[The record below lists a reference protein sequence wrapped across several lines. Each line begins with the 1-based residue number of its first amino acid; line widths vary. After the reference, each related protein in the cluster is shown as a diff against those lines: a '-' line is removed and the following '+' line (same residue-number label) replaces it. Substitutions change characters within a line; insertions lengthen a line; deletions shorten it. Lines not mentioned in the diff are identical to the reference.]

1 MDSQFECKLV
11 NAILHLMWIKLC
23 VGCVLCVHVCVHVF
37 TWSCVCIHISIC
49 LQYSPRN
56 TAILHTIRMVTW
68 MCTSHCVCA
77 GKTCLSFWR
86 ECRMSMGSQG
96 IYIHSLKHV
105 FAIIFNP
112 NAHSLP
118 LRVEH
123 STPEKFFSSLE
134 SHDSSHLCKWVG
146 ELYLELHRGTYTTQ
160 AKVKHWSI
168 QVNNHS

>member
-1 MDSQFECKLV
+1 
-11 NAILHLMWIKLC
+11 
-23 VGCVLCVHVCVHVF
+23 
-37 TWSCVCIHISIC
+37 
-49 LQYSPRN
+49 
-56 TAILHTIRMVTW
+56 
-68 MCTSHCVCA
+68 
-77 GKTCLSFWR
+77 
-86 ECRMSMGSQG
+86 MSMGSQG

-105 FAIIFNP
+105 FSIIFNP

-160 AKVKHWSI
+160 AKVKPLSI
-168 QVNNHS
+168 QANK